1 MEESLKLIVSKRRK
15 TQSTYSTIPYRF
27 SLKASKLRRVRNQGI
42 RSPWE
47 GREMTRAGGSF
58 WGAGSTLL
66 DL

>member
-27 SLKASKLRRVRNQGI
+27 SLKASKLLRVRNQGI

-47 GREMTRAGGSF
+47 GREMTRA
-58 WGAGSTLL
+58 
-66 DL
+66 